1 MVYTEQFE
9 EMVKVNSTL
18 MGPIILKSSSF
29 TIIINEARPD
39 SWSDIVWRDAR
50 DAGANVLLDSSKPLP
65 SFLRKLRQIHFSNIA
80 NRKVWLPL
88 KRAWDFSN
96 TLRISDLDRIK
107 RNYVIFQ
114 TGIKFSAHYIE
125 RLKRE
130 RNACIV
136 LYMPDNIRTMKIAQ
150 NKDEFLRFCRH
161 YHVDQVY
168 SFDKKDCEE
177 FGTEFF
183 DFYSMLPT
191 KVTQTKLENGK
202 PKVLYVGGCRSK
214 ERLNTLHALYNRLKE
229 QAHCTF
235 YLNGVDSVDANRDGI
250 IYNHPLSYA
259 EVVEL
264 VQQHDV
270 IVEIMNGNQAGN
282 TLRLKEAVCYN
293 KCLLTNNPFVKD
305 SPYYHPDFMLI
316 FKKVDDIDLSRF
328 AKDVDYKYNG
338 EFSPRKLMERIVEK
352 DKINIIK

>member
-39 SWSDIVWRDAR
+39 SWPDIVWRDAR

-136 LYMPDNIRTMKIAQ
+136 LYMPDNVRTKNIAQ
-150 NKDEFLRFCRH
+150 TREEFERFKEH
-161 YHVDQVY
+161 YHIDQVY

-177 FGTEFF
+177 FEMEFF

-191 KVTQTKLENGK
+191 NVEKKEVFDGK
-202 PKVLYVGGCRSK
+202 PKILYVGGCRSK
-214 ERLNTLHALYNRLKE
+214 ERLNTLHTLYDNLKDK
-229 QAHCTF
+229 AHCTF
-235 YLNGVDSVDANRDGI
+235 YLNGVEPTDASRNGI
-250 IYNHPLSYA
+250 VYNHPLTYA
-259 EVVEL
+259 EVIGLVLQHDIIVEL
-264 VQQHDV
+264 
-270 IVEIMNGNQAGN
+270 MNGAQSGN

-293 KCLLTNNPFVKD
+293 KCLLTNNLTVKD
-305 SPYYHPDFMLI
+305 SPYYHADFMQV
-316 FKKVDDIDLSRF
+316 FRKVNDIDLSRF
-328 AKDVDYKYNG
+328 TMDVDYKYNG
-338 EFSPRKLMERIVEK
+338 EFSPCKLMERIINK
-352 DKINIIK
+352 DNIE

>member
-39 SWSDIVWRDAR
+39 SWPDIVWRDAR

-96 TLRISDLDRIK
+96 TLRISDMDRIK

-136 LYMPDNIRTMKIAQ
+136 LYMPDNVRTMNIAQ
-150 NKDEFLRFCRH
+150 TREEFERFKEH
-161 YHVDQVY
+161 YHIDQVY

-177 FGTEFF
+177 FEMEFF

-191 KVTQTKLENGK
+191 NVEKKEVFDGK
-202 PKVLYVGGCRSK
+202 PKILYVGGCRSK
-214 ERLNTLHALYNRLKE
+214 ERLNTLHALYDRLKE

-235 YLNGVDSVDANRDGI
+235 YLNGVDSVDADRDGI
-250 IYNHPLSYA
+250 IYNPTLSYA

-293 KCLLTNNPFVKD
+293 KCLLTNNPFVQE
-305 SPYYHPDFMLI
+305 SPYYHPDFIQI
-316 FKKVDDIDLSRF
+316 FKEVDDIDLSRF
-328 AKDVDYKYNG
+328 TMNVDYKYNG
-338 EFSPRKLMERIVEK
+338 EFSPCKLMERIIGN
-352 DKINIIK
+352 DK

>member
-1 MVYTEQFE
+1 MNTTF
-9 EMVKVNSTL
+9 
-18 MGPIILKSSSF
+18 
-29 TIIINEARPD
+29 IIIVNEATPN
-39 SWSDIVWRDAR
+39 SWPDIVWRDAFT
-50 DAGANVLLDSSKPLP
+50 AGARVLLDSCYSINP
-65 SFLRKLRQIHFSNIA
+65 FLRKLRRIHFA
-80 NRKVWLPL
+80 NPLNSILWLPM
-88 KRAWDFSN
+88 KRIWDSTN
-96 TLRISDLDRIK
+96 TLRLSDLDPSK
-107 RNYVIFQ
+107 RNYIIFQ

-177 FGTEFF
+177 FGAEFF
-183 DFYSMLPT
+183 DFYSMLPD
-191 KVTQTKLENGK
+191 KVTQKKLEDGK
-202 PKVLYVGGCRSK
+202 PTILYVGGCRSK
-214 ERLNTLHALYNRLKE
+214 ERLNTLHALYDRLKE

-235 YLNGVDSVDANRDGI
+235 YLNGVDSVDANREGI

-293 KCLLTNNPFVKD
+293 KCLLTNNPFIKD
-305 SPYYHPDFMLI
+305 SPYYHPDFMQI
-316 FKKVDDIDLSRF
+316 FNKVDDIALSRF
-328 AKDVDYKYNG
+328 SMNVDYEYNG
-338 EFSPRKLMERIVEK
+338 EFSPRKLMERIAKK
-352 DKINIIK
+352 DKILNE

>member
-1 MVYTEQFE
+1 MNTTF
-9 EMVKVNSTL
+9 
-18 MGPIILKSSSF
+18 
-29 TIIINEARPD
+29 IIIVNEATPN
-39 SWSDIVWRDAR
+39 SWPDIVWRDAFT
-50 DAGANVLLDSSKPLP
+50 AGARVLLDSCYSINP
-65 SFLRKLRQIHFSNIA
+65 FLRKLRRIHFA
-80 NRKVWLPL
+80 NPLNSILWLPM
-88 KRAWDFSN
+88 KRIWDCTN
-96 TLRISDLDRIK
+96 TLRLSDLDPSK
-107 RNYVIFQ
+107 RNYIIFQ

-150 NKDEFLRFCRH
+150 NKDEFQRFCRH

-183 DFYSMLPT
+183 DFYSMLPD
-191 KVTQTKLENGK
+191 KFTQKKLENGK
-202 PKVLYVGGCRSK
+202 AKILYVGGCRSK
-214 ERLNTLHALYNRLKE
+214 ERLNTLHALYDRLKE

-259 EVVEL
+259 EVIEL
-264 VQQHDV
+264 VQQHDI
-270 IVEIMNGNQAGN
+270 IVEIMNGNQTGN

-293 KCLLTNNPFVKD
+293 KCLLTNNPFVQE
-305 SPYYHPDFMLI
+305 SPYYHPDFMQI

-338 EFSPRKLMERIVEK
+338 EFSPCKLMERIVDN
-352 DKINIIK
+352 DKIANKK

>member
-1 MVYTEQFE
+1 MQT
-9 EMVKVNSTL
+9 T
-18 MGPIILKSSSF
+18 F
-29 TIIINEARPD
+29 TICVNDAQPN
-39 SWSDIVWRDAR
+39 SWPDIVWRDASLSR
-50 DAGANVLLDSSKPLP
+50 ARVLLESSMPLP
-65 SFLRKLRQIHFSNIA
+65 SILKKIRRVHFA
-80 NRKVWLPL
+80 NSANKHLWLPL
-88 KRAWDFSN
+88 KCLWDRTN
-96 TLRISDLDRIK
+96 TLRFKDLDPSK
-107 RNYVIFQ
+107 RNYIIFQ

-191 KVTQTKLENGK
+191 KVTQTKLEDGK

-214 ERLNTLHALYNRLKE
+214 ERLNTLHALYDRLKE

-235 YLNGVDSVDANRDGI
+235 YLNGVDSVDANREGI

-259 EVVEL
+259 EVIEL

-293 KCLLTNNPFVKD
+293 KCLLSNNPLVKE
-305 SPYYHPDFMLI
+305 SPYYDPDFMQI

-338 EFSPRKLMERIVEK
+338 EFSPCKLMERIVECDEPYK
-352 DKINIIK
+352 

>member
-1 MVYTEQFE
+1 MYSME
-9 EMVKVNSTL
+9 ST
-18 MGPIILKSSSF
+18 F
-29 TIIINEARPD
+29 TIIVNDAQPN
-39 SWSDIVWRDAR
+39 SWPDIVWRDASLS
-50 DAGANVLLDSSKPLP
+50 GARVLLESSLP
-65 SFLRKLRQIHFSNIA
+65 MPRILKKIRRVHFANPSNH
-80 NRKVWLPL
+80 KFWLPL
-88 KRAWDFSN
+88 KCLWDGTN
-96 TLRISDLDRIK
+96 TLRLENLDSKK
-107 RNYVIFQ
+107 RNYIIFQ

-150 NKDEFLRFCRH
+150 NKDEFIRFCRH

-177 FGTEFF
+177 FSAEFF
-183 DFYSMLPT
+183 DFYSMLPA
-191 KVTQTKLENGK
+191 KVTQKKHEDDK
-202 PKVLYVGGCRSK
+202 PGILYVGGCRSK
-214 ERLNTLHALYNRLKE
+214 ERLKTLHALYDRLKK

-235 YLNGVDSVDANRDGI
+235 YLNGVDSVDANREGI

-259 EVVEL
+259 EVIEL

-293 KCLLTNNPFVKD
+293 KCLLTNNSFIKD
-305 SPYYHPDFMLI
+305 SPYYHPDFMQI
-316 FKKVDDIDLSRF
+316 FNKVDDIDLSHF
-328 AKDVDYKYNG
+328 SMNVDYEYNG
-338 EFSPRKLMERIVEK
+338 EFSPCKLMARIAEK
-352 DKINIIK
+352 DKLTL

>member
-1 MVYTEQFE
+1 ME
-9 EMVKVNSTL
+9 ST
-18 MGPIILKSSSF
+18 F
-29 TIIINEARPD
+29 TIIVNDAQPN
-39 SWSDIVWRDAR
+39 SWPDIVWRDASLS
-50 DAGANVLLDSSKPLP
+50 GARVLLESSMHLP
-65 SFLRKLRQIHFSNIA
+65 SILKKIRRVHFA
-80 NRKVWLPL
+80 NPANHRFWLPL
-88 KRAWDFSN
+88 KCLWDGTN
-96 TLRISDLDRIK
+96 TLRFEDLDPSK
-107 RNYVIFQ
+107 RNYIIFQ
-114 TGIKFSAHYIE
+114 TGIKFSAHYIK

-177 FGTEFF
+177 FGAEFF

-191 KVTQTKLENGK
+191 KVTQTKLEDGK

-214 ERLNTLHALYNRLKE
+214 ERLNTLHALYDRLKE

-293 KCLLTNNPFVKD
+293 KCLLTNNPFVQE
-305 SPYYHPDFMLI
+305 SPYYDPDFMQI
-316 FKKVDDIDLSRF
+316 FKKVDDIDLSKF
-328 AKDVDYKYNG
+328 EYEVNYHYKG
-338 EFSPRKLMERIVEK
+338 EFSPLKLM
-352 DKINIIK
+352 NIIVNTDNL

>member
-1 MVYTEQFE
+1 ME
-9 EMVKVNSTL
+9 ST
-18 MGPIILKSSSF
+18 F
-29 TIIINEARPD
+29 TIIVNDAQPN
-39 SWSDIVWRDAR
+39 SWPDIVWREASLSGAR
-50 DAGANVLLDSSKPLP
+50 VLLESSMPLP
-65 SFLRKLRQIHFSNIA
+65 SILKKIRRVHFA
-80 NRKVWLPL
+80 NPANHKFWLPL
-88 KRAWDFSN
+88 KCLWDGTN
-96 TLRISDLDRIK
+96 TLRFKDLDPSK
-107 RNYVIFQ
+107 RNYIIFQ

-150 NKDEFLRFCRH
+150 NKDEFQRFCRH

-177 FGTEFF
+177 FGAEFF
-183 DFYSMLPT
+183 DFYSMLPA
-191 KVTQTKLENGK
+191 KVTQKKLEDGK
-202 PKVLYVGGCRSK
+202 PKILYVGGCRSK
-214 ERLNTLHALYNRLKE
+214 ERLNTLHALYDRLKK

-293 KCLLTNNPFVKD
+293 KCLLTNNPFVQE
-305 SPYYHPDFMLI
+305 SPYYDPDFMQI
-316 FKKVDDIDLSRF
+316 FKKVDDIDLSKF
-328 AKDVDYKYNG
+328 EYEVNYHYKG
-338 EFSPRKLMERIVEK
+338 EFSPLKLM
-352 DKINIIK
+352 NIIVNTDNL

>member
-1 MVYTEQFE
+1 ME
-9 EMVKVNSTL
+9 ST
-18 MGPIILKSSSF
+18 F
-29 TIIINEARPD
+29 TIIVNDAQPN
-39 SWSDIVWRDAR
+39 SWPDIVWRDASLS
-50 DAGANVLLDSSKPLP
+50 GARVLLESSMHLP
-65 SFLRKLRQIHFSNIA
+65 SILKKIRRVHFA
-80 NRKVWLPL
+80 NPANHRFWLPL
-88 KRAWDFSN
+88 KCLWDGTN
-96 TLRISDLDRIK
+96 TLRFEDLDPKK
-107 RNYVIFQ
+107 RNYIIFQ
-114 TGIKFSAHYIE
+114 TGIKISAHYIE

-136 LYMPDNIRTMKIAQ
+136 LYMTDNFRTMKIAQ

-177 FGTEFF
+177 FGAEFF
-183 DFYSMLPT
+183 DFYSMLPD
-191 KVTQTKLENGK
+191 KVPQKKLEDGK
-202 PKVLYVGGCRSK
+202 PRILYVGGCRSK
-214 ERLNTLHALYNRLKE
+214 ERLNTLHALYERLKE

-235 YLNGVDSVDANRDGI
+235 YLNGVDSVDDNRDGI

-293 KCLLTNNPFVKD
+293 KCLLTNNPFVQE
-305 SPYYHPDFMLI
+305 SPYYHPEFMQI
-316 FKKVDDIDLSRF
+316 FKEVDDIDLSRF
-328 AKDVDYKYNG
+328 VMDVDYKYNG
-338 EFSPRKLMERIVEK
+338 EFSPCKLMERIIGN
-352 DKINIIK
+352 DK

>member
-1 MVYTEQFE
+1 MQT
-9 EMVKVNSTL
+9 T
-18 MGPIILKSSSF
+18 F
-29 TIIINEARPD
+29 TICVNDAQPN
-39 SWSDIVWRDAR
+39 SWPDIVWRDASLSR
-50 DAGANVLLDSSKPLP
+50 ARVLLESSMPLP
-65 SFLRKLRQIHFSNIA
+65 SILKKIRRVHFA
-80 NRKVWLPL
+80 NSANKHLWLPL
-88 KRAWDFSN
+88 KCLWDGTN
-96 TLRISDLDRIK
+96 TLRFKDLDPSK
-107 RNYVIFQ
+107 RNYIIFQ

-177 FGTEFF
+177 FGAEFF

-191 KVTQTKLENGK
+191 KVTQKKLEDGK
-202 PKVLYVGGCRSK
+202 PKILYVGGCRSR
-214 ERLNTLHALYNRLKE
+214 ERLNTLHALYDRLKE
-229 QAHCTF
+229 QAHCNF

-293 KCLLTNNPFVKD
+293 KCLLTNNPFIKD
-305 SPYYHPDFMLI
+305 SPYYHPDFMQI
-316 FKKVDDIDLSRF
+316 FNKVDDIDLSRF
-328 AKDVDYKYNG
+328 SMNVDYEYNG
-338 EFSPRKLMERIVEK
+338 EFSPRKLMERIAKK
-352 DKINIIK
+352 DKILNE

>member
-1 MVYTEQFE
+1 MSYT
-9 EMVKVNSTL
+9 
-18 MGPIILKSSSF
+18 F
-29 TIIINEARPD
+29 TIIVND
-39 SWSDIVWRDAR
+39 SKPNSWPDIVWRDASLS
-50 DAGANVLLDSSKPLP
+50 GARVLLESSLPLP
-65 SFLRKLRQIHFSNIA
+65 SILKKIRRVHFA
-80 NRKVWLPL
+80 NPANHRFWLPL
-88 KRAWDFSN
+88 KCLWDGTN
-96 TLRISDLDRIK
+96 TLRFEDLDPKK
-107 RNYVIFQ
+107 RNYIIFQ

-177 FGTEFF
+177 FGAEFF
-183 DFYSMLPT
+183 DFYSMLPD
-191 KVTQTKLENGK
+191 KVTQKKLEDDK
-202 PKVLYVGGCRSK
+202 PRILYVGGCRSK
-214 ERLNTLHALYNRLKE
+214 ERLNTLHALYDRLKK

-235 YLNGVDSVDANRDGI
+235 YLNGVDSVDANREGI

-259 EVVEL
+259 EVIEL
-264 VQQHDV
+264 VRQHDV

-293 KCLLTNNPFVKD
+293 KCLLSNNPLVKE
-305 SPYYHPDFMLI
+305 SPYYDSDFMQI

-338 EFSPRKLMERIVEK
+338 EFSPYKLMERIVECDEPYK
-352 DKINIIK
+352 

>member
-1 MVYTEQFE
+1 MSYT
-9 EMVKVNSTL
+9 
-18 MGPIILKSSSF
+18 F
-29 TIIINEARPD
+29 TIIVNDAQPN
-39 SWSDIVWRDAR
+39 SWPDIVWRDALSS
-50 DAGANVLLDSSKPLP
+50 GARVLLDSCIPLP
-65 SFLRKLRQIHFSNIA
+65 APLRHLRKAHFA
-80 NRKVWLPL
+80 NPANSKVWLPL
-88 KRAWDFSN
+88 KCLWDKTN
-96 TLRISDLDRIK
+96 TLRLSDLDPSK
-107 RNYVIFQ
+107 RNYIIFQ

-177 FGTEFF
+177 FGAEFF
-183 DFYSMLPT
+183 DFYSMLPA
-191 KVTQTKLENGK
+191 KVSQKKLEGGK
-202 PKVLYVGGCRSK
+202 PRILYVGGCRSK
-214 ERLNTLHALYNRLKE
+214 ERLNTLHALYDRLKE
-229 QAHCTF
+229 QVHCTF
-235 YLNGVDSVDANRDGI
+235 YLNGVDSVDANREGI

-293 KCLLTNNPFVKD
+293 KCLLTNNPMVKS
-305 SPYYHPDFMLI
+305 SPYYHSDYMQI
-316 FKKVDDIDLSRF
+316 FDNVEDIDLSRF
-328 AKDVDYKYNG
+328 SHDVDYHYQG
-338 EFSPRKLMERIVEK
+338 EFSPSKLMERIVDN
-352 DKINIIK
+352 DKIANKK

>member
-1 MVYTEQFE
+1 ME
-9 EMVKVNSTL
+9 ST
-18 MGPIILKSSSF
+18 F
-29 TIIINEARPD
+29 TIIVNDAQPN
-39 SWSDIVWRDAR
+39 SWPDIVWRDASLS
-50 DAGANVLLDSSKPLP
+50 GARVLLESSMPLP
-65 SFLRKLRQIHFSNIA
+65 SILKKIRRVHFA
-80 NRKVWLPL
+80 NPANHKFWLPL
-88 KRAWDFSN
+88 KCLWDGNN
-96 TLRISDLDRIK
+96 TLRIENLDPSK
-107 RNYVIFQ
+107 RNYIIFQ

-150 NKDEFLRFCRH
+150 NKDEFLRYCRH

-177 FGTEFF
+177 FGAEFF
-183 DFYSMLPT
+183 DFYSMLPD
-191 KVTQTKLENGK
+191 KVSQKKLEDGK
-202 PKVLYVGGCRSK
+202 PRILYVGGCRSK
-214 ERLNTLHALYNRLKE
+214 ERLNMLHALYDRLKK

-235 YLNGVDSVDANRDGI
+235 YLNGVDSVDANREGI

-259 EVVEL
+259 EVIEL

-293 KCLLTNNPFVKD
+293 KCLLTNNPFIKD
-305 SPYYHPDFMLI
+305 TPYYHPDFMLI

>member
-1 MVYTEQFE
+1 MPYTF
-9 EMVKVNSTL
+9 
-18 MGPIILKSSSF
+18 
-29 TIIINEARPD
+29 IIIVNDAQPN
-39 SWSDIVWRDAR
+39 SWPDIVWRDASLS
-50 DAGANVLLDSSKPLP
+50 GARVLLESSLP
-65 SFLRKLRQIHFSNIA
+65 MPSILKKIRRVHFANPSNH
-80 NRKVWLPL
+80 KFWLPL
-88 KRAWDFSN
+88 KCLWDGTN
-96 TLRISDLDRIK
+96 TLRLEDLDSKK
-107 RNYVIFQ
+107 RNYIIFQ

-150 NKDEFLRFCRH
+150 NKDEFQRYCRH

-177 FGTEFF
+177 FGVEFF
-183 DFYSMLPT
+183 DFYSMLPAN
-191 KVTQTKLENGK
+191 VTQKKLEDGK
-202 PKVLYVGGCRSK
+202 PRILYVGGCRST
-214 ERLNTLHALYNRLKE
+214 ERLNTLHALYDRLKK

-235 YLNGVDSVDANRDGI
+235 YLNGVDTADANRDGI

-293 KCLLTNNPFVKD
+293 KCLLTNNPLVKE
-305 SPYYHPDFMLI
+305 SPYYDPGFMQI
-316 FKKVDDIDLSRF
+316 FKKVNDCNLSLF

-338 EFSPRKLMERIVEK
+338 EFSPCKLMERIVESDEPYK
-352 DKINIIK
+352 

>member
-1 MVYTEQFE
+1 M
-9 EMVKVNSTL
+9 L
-18 MGPIILKSSSF
+18 SSNYSF

-39 SWSDIVWRDAR
+39 SWPDIVWRDAQSV
-50 DAGANVLLDSSKPLP
+50 GANVMLDSCLPLLRV
-65 SFLRKLRQIHFSNIA
+65 FRKLRKFHFSNLA
-80 NRKVWLPL
+80 NHKIWLPMKCL
-88 KRAWDFSN
+88 WDKTN
-96 TLRISDLDRIK
+96 TLRLEDLDPKK
-107 RNYVIFQ
+107 RNYIIFQ

-150 NKDEFLRFCRH
+150 NKDEFQRFCRH

-177 FGTEFF
+177 FGAEFF
-183 DFYSMLPT
+183 DFYSMLPD
-191 KVTQTKLENGK
+191 KVTQKKLEDDK
-202 PKVLYVGGCRSK
+202 PRILYVGGCRSK
-214 ERLNTLHALYNRLKE
+214 ERLNMLHALYDRLKK

-235 YLNGVDSVDANRDGI
+235 YLNGVDSVDANREGI

-259 EVVEL
+259 DVVEL

-293 KCLLTNNPFVKD
+293 KCLLTNNPLVKE
-305 SPYYHPDFMLI
+305 SPYYHPDFMQI
-316 FKKVDDIDLSRF
+316 FKKVDDIYLSRF
-328 AKDVDYKYNG
+328 SMNVDFKYNG
-338 EFSPRKLMERIVEK
+338 EFSPYKLMERIVECDEPYK
-352 DKINIIK
+352 